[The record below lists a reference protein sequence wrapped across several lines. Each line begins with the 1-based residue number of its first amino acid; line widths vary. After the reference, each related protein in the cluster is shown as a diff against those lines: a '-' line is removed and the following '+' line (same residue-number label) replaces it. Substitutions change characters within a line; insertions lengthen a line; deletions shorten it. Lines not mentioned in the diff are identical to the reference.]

1 MMQKELILH
10 KFYVCW
16 LLDPNKLRPM
26 LWDDTDSI
34 LLHVNT
40 KRQTALAA
48 GLLGSKNR
56 RELK

>member
-56 RELK
+56 R